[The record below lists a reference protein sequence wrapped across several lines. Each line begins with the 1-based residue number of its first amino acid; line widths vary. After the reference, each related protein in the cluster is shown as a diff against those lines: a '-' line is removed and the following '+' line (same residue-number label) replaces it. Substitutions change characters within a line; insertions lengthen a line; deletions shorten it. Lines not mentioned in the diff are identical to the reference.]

1 MLLWDCKCK
10 CQVSIHSK
18 FLQLSWQVFKE
29 VLSKQKPSRTEKKK
43 KKKHLTC
50 LTTNVSGC
58 RSEEILHN
66 ITELEG
72 IPVAN
77 EMSLYL
83 LLSLLFSKKRV
94 FSNTT
99 NGHSHCINRKYLIKS
114 PLDSKEL
121 KPVNPKGNQ
130 S

>member
-43 KKKHLTC
+43 KRNTSPALP
-50 LTTNVSGC
+50 L
-58 RSEEILHN
+58 
-66 ITELEG
+66 
-72 IPVAN
+72 
-77 EMSLYL
+77 MSLGVEV
-83 LLSLLFSKKRV
+83 KKYY
-94 FSNTT
+94 T
-99 NGHSHCINRKYLIKS
+99 IL
-114 PLDSKEL
+114 
-121 KPVNPKGNQ
+121 Q